1 MPPVFLNINC
11 LFSLI
16 LFLSELFCPY
26 LMAGLYSEK
35 KNKTKH
41 ENENKKTKQNKT
53 PLSYFRK
60 EILTHFSVIN
70 VLRSLYSRFFLL
82 SVLTTKGVVLVLNC
96 LTDTQS
102 FCKIFGSSN
111 FPKIMISQLHTLSC
125 NDRRP
130 IQLLQN

>member
-35 KNKTKH
+35 KTKQNTKMKTK
-41 ENENKKTKQNKT
+41 KQNKT